1 MAKLSMPKSIGQ
13 EVFMDDV
20 KMVVARN
27 LKDIRMGKGWSQS
40 FVASQLG
47 VAQRTISRAECG
59 EKVSQ
64 RTLKRLCGFYRVPVA
79 SLYNECTQEA
89 QRAGQVVPDDVVAAL
104 LARNSFI
111 HDLEREVILR
121 FTADIQKESLM
132 MREDIEQIL
141 PEVLPVKKSFSLED
155 VISACLLVNQKT
167 ISRFRDT
174 TTA

>member
-1 MAKLSMPKSIGQ
+1 
-13 EVFMDDV
+13 MDDV
-20 KMVVARN
+20 KMVVSRN

-47 VAQRTISRAECG
+47 IAQRTISRAECG

-64 RTLKRLCGFYRVPVA
+64 RTLKRLCGFYQVPFA
-79 SLYNECTQEA
+79 SLYNECA
-89 QRAGQVVPDDVVAAL
+89 QGALRTEQVVPDDVVAAL

-141 PEVLPVKKSFSLED
+141 PEVLPMKKSFSLTD

-167 ISRFRDT
+167 VGRVRDM
-174 TTA
+174 ALA